1 MTVKNTELADELI
14 LRLNKLIE
22 DPDVRKDISALIA
35 KRIPCSQA
43 TLDHKTIQASPPSKD
58 GLCECGAYGGPG
70 CRLCKPTF
78 GVLGVLN
85 GLVGTIGSGP
95 RAGWGLITAYEEDDG
110 IISRFMRT
118 EENPKPKAEG

>member
-22 DPDVRKDISALIA
+22 DPDVRKDISALIS

-43 TLDHKTIQASPPSKD
+43 TLAHPTIQASPPSQD
-58 GLCECGAYGGPG
+58 GLCECGAFGGPG
-70 CRLCKPTF
+70 CSMCKPMF
-78 GVLGVLN
+78 GFLGVLN
-85 GLVGTIGSGP
+85 GLVGTLGGSGP

-110 IISRFMRT
+110 TISRFMRT
-118 EENPKPKAEG
+118 EENPKPKDT